1 MIWLPLKPED
11 WYVFFKQSIV
21 PEYFLSNMVEVDE
34 EEEEEDEH
42 EDEDTLE
49 DGDNL
54 LLGDGDNLLLED
66 GDNLLLED
74 EPMSAANLEHR
85 NMFNL
90 GWILFKNI

>member
-21 PEYFLSNMVEVDE
+21 PEYFLPNMVEVDE

-42 EDEDTLE
+42 EHEDT
-49 DGDNL
+49 
-54 LLGDGDNLLLED
+54 LED

-74 EPMSAANLEHR
+74 EPMSAANLEYH

-90 GWILFKNI
+90 GWILFKYKIFNM